1 MEMSILDILKQ
12 RLPWLAGL
20 LMLQSVSASIMH
32 GFDTLLEKHL
42 VIAMFIPM
50 IVGSGG
56 NAGNQPGVMVTRALG
71 IGEFRR
77 PGLLR
82 AFIKREGTVISIIA
96 TILSVFS
103 FIRVRNVRARV
114 DGNVSPMITHQS
126 QEKSI
131 SNTRKLKH
139 QRSNIGTH

>member
-82 AFIKREGTVISIIA
+82 AFIKRECTVISIIA

-103 FIRVRNVRARV
+103 FIRVRIV
-114 DGNVSPMITHQS
+114 
-126 QEKSI
+126 
-131 SNTRKLKH
+131 
-139 QRSNIGTH
+139 